1 MQAIRP
7 CCRPGRSFGPL
18 LSLFEDRL
26 MPLTS
31 DRPAAQDKL
40 SRAQAM
46 ASSLPYLR
54 RYARA
59 ATGSRSMGD
68 NLVRMT
74 LNAALTDEDL
84 LDSVTQSRAGLYRAF
99 TSVWTSVDPDVGR
112 EGAGPDADT
121 LSQLSRV
128 STLRRQALLLS
139 QLEDFS
145 IPETAQILGVTGE
158 EAEQLVKEA
167 FADIARDSVAD
178 VLIIED
184 EPLISTHLADIVESA
199 GHRIVGSATTADQA
213 REAFALHRPSLVLSD
228 IQLADGSSGIDAVE
242 DILRISPVP
251 VIFITAFPE
260 KLLTGEGL
268 EPTLLISKPFR
279 EETVLTTISQALFFG
294 SNLNA

>member
-1 MQAIRP
+1 
-7 CCRPGRSFGPL
+7 
-18 LSLFEDRL
+18 

-31 DRPAAQDKL
+31 DRPPAQDKL
-40 SRAQAM
+40 SRAQTM

-59 ATGSRSMGD
+59 ATGSQSLGD

-74 LNAALTDEDL
+74 LNAALADEAL
-84 LDSVTQSRAGLYRAF
+84 LEEISQSRMGLYRAF
-99 TSVWTSVDPDVGR
+99 TVVWTSVDPDVGR
-112 EGAGPDADT
+112 EGAGLAPDTA
-121 LSQLSRV
+121 SQLGRV

-139 QLEDFS
+139 QLEDFTL
-145 IPETAQILGVTGE
+145 PETAQILGVTGE

-184 EPLISTHLADIVESA
+184 EPLISSHLSDIVESA
-199 GHRIVGSATTADQA
+199 GHRIVATAATAQQA
-213 REAFALHRPSLVLSD
+213 RDAYALHRPSLVLSD

-242 DILRISPVP
+242 DILRIGPVP

>member
-1 MQAIRP
+1 
-7 CCRPGRSFGPL
+7 
-18 LSLFEDRL
+18 

-31 DRPAAQDKL
+31 DRPNTTSQT
-40 SRAQAM
+40 SPTQAL

-59 ATGSRSMGD
+59 VTGSQSMGD

-74 LNAALTDEDL
+74 LNAALEDADL
-84 LDSVTQSRAGLYRAF
+84 LERISQSRVGLYHAF
-99 TSVWTSVDPDVGR
+99 TGVWTSVDPDVGR
-112 EGAGPDADT
+112 DGAGPEEGSP
-121 LSQLSRV
+121 SQLGRV

-145 IPETAQILGVTGE
+145 IPDTAQILSVSTE
-158 EAEQLVKEA
+158 EAEELVKEA
-167 FADIARDSVAD
+167 LADIARDNVAD

-184 EPLISTHLADIVESA
+184 EPLISTHLADIVTSA
-199 GHRIVGSATTADQA
+199 GHRIVASATTAQQA
-213 REAFALHRPSLVLSD
+213 RDAYALHRPTLVLSD
-228 IQLADGSSGIDAVE
+228 IQLADGSSGIDAIE
-242 DILRISPVP
+242 DILKIGPVP

>member
-1 MQAIRP
+1 
-7 CCRPGRSFGPL
+7 
-18 LSLFEDRL
+18 
-26 MPLTS
+26 
-31 DRPAAQDKL
+31 
-40 SRAQAM
+40 M

-59 ATGSRSMGD
+59 VTGSQSMGD

-74 LNAALTDEDL
+74 LSAALEDETL
-84 LDSVTQSRAGLYRAF
+84 LESISADRAGLYRAF
-99 TSVWTSVDPDVGR
+99 TIVWASVDPDVGR
-112 EGAGPDADT
+112 EGVAPAPDT
-121 LSQLSRV
+121 ISQLGRV
-128 STLRRQALLLS
+128 STLRRQALLLN

-145 IPETAQILGVTGE
+145 IAEAAHILGVTGE
-158 EAEQLVKEA
+158 EAETLVKEA

-184 EPLISTHLADIVESA
+184 EPLISSHLTDIVESA
-199 GHRIVGSATTADQA
+199 GHRIVATAATAAQA
-213 REAFALHRPSLVLSD
+213 REAYALHRPSLVLSD

-242 DILRISPVP
+242 DILRIGPVP

>member
-1 MQAIRP
+1 
-7 CCRPGRSFGPL
+7 
-18 LSLFEDRL
+18 

-31 DRPAAQDKL
+31 DRPASQDKL

-46 ASSLPYLR
+46 ASNLPYLR

-74 LNAALTDEDL
+74 LNAALTDEVL
-84 LDSVTQSRAGLYRAF
+84 LDSISNSRTGLYRAF
-99 TSVWTSVDPDVGR
+99 TGVWASVDPDAGR
-112 EGAGPDADT
+112 ETAGPDGGII
-121 LSQLSRV
+121 SQLSRV

-145 IPETAQILGVTGE
+145 IPETAQILGVSTE

-199 GHRIVGSATTADQA
+199 GHRIVATAATADQA
-213 REAFALHRPSLVLSD
+213 RQAFALHRPNLVLSD

-242 DILRISPVP
+242 DILRMSPVP

>member
-1 MQAIRP
+1 
-7 CCRPGRSFGPL
+7 
-18 LSLFEDRL
+18 

-31 DRPAAQDKL
+31 DRPPAHDKL
-40 SRAQAM
+40 SKAQTM

-59 ATGSRSMGD
+59 VTGSQSMGD

-74 LNAALTDEDL
+74 LNAALEDESL
-84 LDSVTQSRAGLYRAF
+84 LESISQDRAGLYRAF
-99 TSVWTSVDPDVGR
+99 TIVWTSVDPDAGR
-112 EGAGPDADT
+112 EGVSPAAET
-121 LSQLSRV
+121 ASQLGRV

-139 QLEDFS
+139 QLEDFT
-145 IPETAQILGVTGE
+145 IPETARILGVSGD
-158 EAEQLVKEA
+158 EAEALVKEA
-167 FADIARDSVAD
+167 FGDLARDSVAD

-184 EPLISTHLADIVESA
+184 EPLISSHLSDIVESA
-199 GHRIVGSATTADQA
+199 GHRIVATAATAAQA
-213 REAFALHRPSLVLSD
+213 REAYALHRPTLVLSD

-242 DILRISPVP
+242 DILRIGPVP

>member
-1 MQAIRP
+1 
-7 CCRPGRSFGPL
+7 
-18 LSLFEDRL
+18 

-31 DRPAAQDKL
+31 DRPTAQDKT
-40 SRAQAM
+40 SRAQSM

-59 ATGSRSMGD
+59 ATGSQSMGD

-74 LNAALTDEDL
+74 LNAALADEDL
-84 LDSVTQSRAGLYRAF
+84 LESISNSRPGLYRAF
-99 TSVWTSVDPDVGR
+99 TAVWTSVDPDVGR
-112 EGAGPDADT
+112 EGAPSLDNV
-121 LSQLSRV
+121 SQLGRV

-139 QLEDFS
+139 QLEDFTLS
-145 IPETAQILGVTGE
+145 ETAQILGVSEE
-158 EAEQLVKEA
+158 EAEELVKEA
-167 FADIARDSVAD
+167 FGDIARDSVAD

-184 EPLISTHLADIVESA
+184 EPLISSHLSDIVESA
-199 GHRIVGSATTADQA
+199 GHRIVATAATAQQA
-213 REAFALHRPSLVLSD
+213 REAYALHRPTLVLSD

-242 DILRISPVP
+242 DILRIGPVP

>member
-1 MQAIRP
+1 
-7 CCRPGRSFGPL
+7 
-18 LSLFEDRL
+18 

-31 DRPAAQDKL
+31 DRPHLKDQPSKT
-40 SRAQAM
+40 QAL
-46 ASSLPYLR
+46 ASALPYLR

-59 ATGSRSMGD
+59 ATGSQSMGD

-74 LNAALTDEDL
+74 LNAALEDADL
-84 LDSVTQSRAGLYRAF
+84 LERISENRVGLYHAF
-99 TSVWTSVDPDVGR
+99 TGVWTSVDPDVGR
-112 EGAGPDADT
+112 DGAGPEDSSP
-121 LSQLSRV
+121 SQLGRV

-145 IPETAQILGVTGE
+145 IPETAQILSVSDE
-158 EAEQLVKEA
+158 EAEELVKEA
-167 FADIARDSVAD
+167 LADITRDNVAD

-184 EPLISTHLADIVESA
+184 EPLISTHLADIVASA
-199 GHRIVGSATTADQA
+199 GHRIVASATTAQQA
-213 REAFALHRPSLVLSD
+213 RDAYALHRPTLVLSD
-228 IQLADGSSGIDAVE
+228 IQLADGSSGIDAIE
-242 DILRISPVP
+242 DILKIGPVP